1 MNETLALI
9 GIARKANMLLYGDKL
24 SKSIKTR
31 SIKLVV
37 FTNDATERSKK
48 HLISQC
54 EYYKV
59 IYLVI
64 DDGFALSQAI
74 GKENIKVV
82 GITDEGIADRILKTK
97 RNEVG

>member
-24 SKSIKTR
+24 IKSIKAK

-37 FTNDATERSKK
+37 ITNDASQRSKK

-54 EYYKV
+54 EYYGV
-59 IYLVI
+59 TYLMV
-64 DDGFALSQAI
+64 DDGKSLSQAI
-74 GKENIKVV
+74 GKENIKVI
-82 GITDEGIADRILKTK
+82 GITDEGIADKILKIK
-97 RNEVG
+97 RNEVY